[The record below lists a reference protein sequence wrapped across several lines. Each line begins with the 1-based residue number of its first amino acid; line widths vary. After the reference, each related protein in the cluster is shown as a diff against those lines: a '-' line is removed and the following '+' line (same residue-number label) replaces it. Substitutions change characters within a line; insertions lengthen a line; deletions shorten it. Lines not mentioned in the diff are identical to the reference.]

1 MDRVHRLGQTKPVL
15 VFRLIVANTIEAKMI
30 ERAGNKRKLEALV
43 IGQGKYTTSLDDLQD
58 IFSGKAAAGDKG
70 KAKSER
76 VGGIAA
82 SMFADEMRDMNAR
95 DQDQGSK
102 EIRVIRSA
110 DEVISDEQLRKLL
123 DRSDDAMLLRGKG
136 WKEEVAE
143 VVETV
148 EVEGEA
154 GDGEEGPDSIAELF
168 RNEQSAAGTPK
179 TENGDDD

>member
-82 SMFADEMRDMNAR
+82 SMFADEMRDMTAR
-95 DQDQGSK
+95 DQDQSNK
-102 EIRVIRSA
+102 EIRVIQSA

-123 DRSDDAMLLRGKG
+123 DRSDDAMLRSKG
-136 WKEEVAE
+136 WKEEAAE

-148 EVEGEA
+148 EAEGEA
-154 GDGEEGPDSIAELF
+154 GEEEKGPDAIGELF
-168 RNEQSAAGTPK
+168 RNEQSAAGSPR
-179 TENGDDD
+179 TEDEDDE